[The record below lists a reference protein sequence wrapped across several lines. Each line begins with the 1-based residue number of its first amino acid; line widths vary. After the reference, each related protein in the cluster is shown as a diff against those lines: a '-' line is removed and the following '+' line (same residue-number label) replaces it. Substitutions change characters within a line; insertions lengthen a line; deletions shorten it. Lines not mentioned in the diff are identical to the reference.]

1 MASAFKAAVPTDRRS
16 TDSIE
21 ILAKNHHPIARLR
34 SVVTVTIQA
43 IDDQGDTMAA
53 ETPDRRV
60 NTDAKIENDGVKR
73 QPHERDESPDGQDQA
88 PTGVMKQAAS
98 DLEQGLVDTD
108 LRNTP
113 GVAPTGGAGE
123 AKPQA
128 DRGDAMRDHDNPTP
142 TRGNQ

>member
-1 MASAFKAAVPTDRRS
+1 
-16 TDSIE
+16 
-21 ILAKNHHPIARLR
+21 
-34 SVVTVTIQA
+34 
-43 IDDQGDTMAA
+43 MAA
-53 ETPDRRV
+53 DTPDRRV

-98 DLEQGLVDTD
+98 DLAQGLVDTD

-113 GVAPTGGAGE
+113 GIDQGVDAAKAGAGQ
-123 AKPQA
+123 ASPQA